1 MKSSL
6 SITALILAAFAA
18 AGWWQRGAVY
28 QLRAEHQRLVSQA
41 AALGLETGDDAPSS
55 KSRHRGSDR
64 PRIDREAEAKTYA
77 ADLIRFVKEM
87 GDDPGEPD
95 TATQE
100 AMIAIIERMYR
111 LDPGQI
117 RILLDELR
125 QASDLPDDALQEIIA
140 FAIES
145 LAESHPESAI
155 LLLPEAGDPES
166 RTDMI
171 KTILGS
177 WAGKD
182 PLAALDWL
190 RTNNAGG
197 IGFAP
202 EEIKFALLAGCARN
216 NPKLALQWVADLQI
230 SSTSSAVPKIVE
242 SARTPEAQHAIFSAL
257 RELASIPTAD
267 RYQSYAFG
275 SLARQMAE
283 QDYETTHAWL
293 STVNPTPEEAAIL
306 AHGLRAETTQTD
318 SGKWIEWMGDH
329 VPPAQLKDRA
339 QRLMNDW
346 TRLDYRAAGDWL
358 TTTPE
363 SAVKRL
369 AIASYAKTVAPYEP
383 AIAGQWA
390 ETLPAGS
397 DRADLM
403 FSIFQNWH
411 QIDPAGAAAFA
422 KRHGVKSAR

>member
-6 SITALILAAFAA
+6 AITALILAAFAA
-18 AGWWQRGAVY
+18 AGWWQRDAVY
-28 QLRAEHQRLVSQA
+28 QLQAEQQRLVSHA
-41 AALGLETGDDAPSS
+41 AALGLANGDGTTA
-55 KSRHRGSDR
+55 KSRQRSADR

-87 GDDPGEPD
+87 GDEPD
-95 TATQE
+95 ESDPATQE
-100 AMIAIIERMYR
+100 TIIDIIERIYR

-125 QASDLPDDALQEIIA
+125 QASDLPEDTRQEIIA

-145 LAESHPESAI
+145 LAESRPEAAI

-197 IGFAP
+197 IGFAAD
-202 EEIKFALLAGCARN
+202 EIKIALVTGCARN
-216 NPKLALQWVADLQI
+216 NPKLAFQWITDLQI
-230 SSTSSAVPKIVE
+230 AATSSAVPQIVE
-242 SARTPEAQHAIFSAL
+242 SARTPEAQHAMFATL
-257 RELASIPTAD
+257 RELSSTPSANLSAM
-267 RYQSYAFG
+267 AFG
-275 SLARQMAE
+275 VLTHAMAE
-283 QDYETTHAWL
+283 QGYDATHAWL
-293 STVNPTPEEAAIL
+293 ATVKPTPQEAIIL
-306 AHGLRAETTQTD
+306 TYGLRAETTQTD
-318 SGKWIEWMGDH
+318 SGKWIEWMGENL
-329 VPPAQLKDRA
+329 PPDQLKDRA
-339 QRLMNDW
+339 QQLMTDW

-369 AIASYAKTVAPYEP
+369 AVASYAKTVAPYEP
-383 AIAGQWA
+383 TIAGQWA
-390 ETLPAGS
+390 ETLPADS

-403 FSIFQNWH
+403 FSIFHNWH
-411 QIDPAGAAAFA
+411 QIDPTGAAAFA

>member
-1 MKSSL
+1 MKPSIA
-6 SITALILAAFAA
+6 ITALILAAFAA

-28 QLRAEHQRLVSQA
+28 QLREEHQRLVSQA

-117 RILLDELR
+117 RTLLDGLR

-166 RTDMI
+166 RNDMI
-171 KTILGS
+171 KTILGN

-202 EEIKFALLAGCARN
+202 EEIKIALVTGCARN
-216 NPKLALQWVADLQI
+216 NPKLAFQWITDLQI

-242 SARTPEAQHAIFSAL
+242 SARTPEAQHAMFSAL
-257 RELASIPTAD
+257 RELSSTPSANLS
-267 RYQSYAFG
+267 SMAFG
-275 SLARQMAE
+275 ILTHAMAE
-283 QDYETTHAWL
+283 QGYDTTHAWL
-293 STVNPTPEEAAIL
+293 STVNLTPEEAINL
-306 AHGLRAETTQTD
+306 TYGLRAETTQTD

-329 VPPAQLKDRA
+329 VPSDQLKDRA

-358 TTTPE
+358 ATTPE

-390 ETLPAGS
+390 ETLPADS
-397 DRADLM
+397 ESADLM
-403 FSIFQNWH
+403 FSIFHNWH

-422 KRHGVKSAR
+422 RRHGVKTAR